1 MIKTING
8 AALRK
13 MFLNAFSLV
22 EENKKNIDALN
33 VFPVPDGDTGT
44 NMSLT
49 LKSAVT
55 EMNACESNTI
65 ESICVAFNRGALK
78 GARGNSGVITSQ
90 IIKGIC
96 SVLMAKEEDINLKD
110 FAKAIQTGSDMAY
123 KAVTVPKEGTILT
136 VIKAMAEKAKQA
148 SRSAKCFE
156 DFFNDIIA
164 HGEATLQM
172 TPDMLPVLKKAGV
185 VDAGGRGLVFIF
197 SGFYKALTGEMTEV
211 EFINNIEKDVTSE
224 DMHVNYQSLADIK
237 YAYCTEFFVINI
249 YEKTTDA
256 DINALRSRLMEIG
269 DCVLC
274 IGDLQLIKVHVHTN
288 DPGLAIQKAL
298 TFGQLSR
305 MKIDNMREEH
315 QEKLIRDAEKVA
327 AQQAADDAKKE
338 QEKKASEPR
347 KAMGFITV
355 SIGQGLNEIFN
366 ELGADYIIEGG
377 QTMNP
382 STEDM
387 LNAIDQVNADTI
399 FILPNNKNI
408 VLAANQAKALV
419 KEKEIIVIPTKTVP
433 QGITAI
439 INFMPDADAAANEEA
454 MLEAIQNVKTGQVTY
469 AVRDTHVDDKEIH
482 EGDIMGI
489 GDKGILAVGT
499 EVEETAKEMLALL
512 VDEDSELISLYYGE
526 EVSEEDAQKFTAEVE
541 ELYPDV
547 DVDAHFGGQPIYYYV
562 LAVE

>member
-1 MIKTING
+1 MGKTING
-8 AALRK
+8 STLRK

-96 SVLMAKEEDINLKD
+96 SALMSNETEITLKD
-110 FAKAIQTGSDMAY
+110 FAKAMQNGSDMAY

-136 VIKAMAEKAKQA
+136 IIKAMAEKAKQA
-148 SRSAKCFE
+148 SKSAKSFE
-156 DFFNDIIA
+156 DFFNEIIM
-164 HGEATLQM
+164 HGETTLQM

-211 EFINNIEKDVTSE
+211 QFVDNVEKDVTSE
-224 DMHVNYQSLADIK
+224 DIHVNYESLADIK
-237 YAYCTEFFVINI
+237 FAYCTEFFVINI

-256 DINALRSRLMEIG
+256 DINTLRSRLMEIG

-288 DPGLAIQKAL
+288 EPNRAL
-298 TFGQLSR
+298 GYALQLGELNGV
-305 MKIDNMREEH
+305 KIENMLEQNRQLRKQ
-315 QEKLIRDAEKVA
+315 QEKVPDKEYGMISVA
-327 AQQAADDAKKE
+327 AGE
-338 QEKKASEPR
+338 
-347 KAMGFITV
+347 
-355 SIGQGLNEIFN
+355 GLNNVFKDIDV
-366 ELGADYIIEGG
+366 DYIISGG

-382 STEDM
+382 SANDIATAADK
-387 LNAIDQVNADTI
+387 VNAKNI
-399 FILPNNKNI
+399 FVFPNNKNI
-408 VLAANQAKALV
+408 IMSAEQANDITDKNL
-419 KEKEIIVIPTKTVP
+419 IIIPTRSIP
-433 QGITAI
+433 EGISAI
-439 INFMPDADAAANEEA
+439 LAFDPNASVEENKSNMLDAMAS
-454 MLEAIQNVKTGQVTY
+454 VSSGSVTY
-469 AVRDTHVDDKEIH
+469 AVRTTNVDGIDVKV
-482 EGDIMGI
+482 GDIMGLDEHSVLTI
-489 GDKGILAVGT
+489 GKNVIDT
-499 EVEETAKEMLALL
+499 TVEL
-512 VDEDSELISLYYGE
+512 VDKLVKSDSSNITLFYGEGVTEEDSCNLQSRLE
-526 EVSEEDAQKFTAEVE
+526 EK
-541 ELYPDV
+541 YPDIDISV
-547 DVDAHFGGQPIYYYV
+547 VFGGQPVYYYIISI
-562 LAVE
+562 E